1 MTPVRYDDDGDM
13 SLISSCFLWSSVRGL
28 KLKNF
33 LGMLPGFKNFH
44 VFHWNFYSSLLGS
57 LPDAF
62 HSTVSLVFVTIFQ
75 NTPTDILYGLHLLH
89 IHIRPCLRVSFSF
102 FEQQPRY
109 LVSR

>member
-75 NTPTDILYGLHLLH
+75 NTPTDILYDLHAC
-89 IHIRPCLRVSFSF
+89 ISYTYTFVPVS
-102 FEQQPRY
+102 
-109 LVSR
+109 VSLSLSPNKILGI